1 MLAEWKAY
9 KGICDDLSPF
19 LGLGIVVSDGMRGD
33 ERHKPMHYLQMPN
46 IRDSGTRNMDDSQ

>member
-1 MLAEWKAY
+1 MIGLGSDKN
-9 KGICDDLSPF
+9 DLSPF

-46 IRDSGTRNMDDSQ
+46 IRDSGTRNMDYSQ